1 MANVTGAGRASVH
14 EQKVYMAKN
23 DEVTRSKVEL
33 KGDDPV
39 ILYQSDRDV
48 SMEEIKELCEVNEI
62 EVPVEGDSRY
72 WEMVG
77 DFRSWD
83 YDDFE
88 ATLKTSKKLPGLIVI
103 TGELGLWDGT
113 HTIIP
118 VMMDM
123 AADPMKVFR
132 KFALASD
139 FEMRIGYDKEGLF
152 VTVHHHD
159 GTNRFHIKEV
169 TTAGQRYLERCER
182 HGVESDILS
191 EEKFTKPIDYWLY

>member
-1 MANVTGAGRASVH
+1 MKR
-14 EQKVYMAKN
+14 KVYMAKN
-23 DEVTRSKVEL
+23 DEVTRSKVEI

-39 ILYQSDRDV
+39 ILYQSDREV
-48 SMEEIKELCEVNEI
+48 SMDEIKEHCEVNDI
-62 EVPVEGDSRY
+62 EVPEEGDSRY
-72 WEMVG
+72 WNLVG
-77 DFRSWD
+77 DFHTWD
-83 YDDFE
+83 YEDLE
-88 ATLKTSKKLPGLIVI
+88 SNLKASKKLPGLIVI

-123 AADPMKVFR
+123 AADPMKVIQ
-132 KFALASD
+132 KFTLNSQ
-139 FEMRIGYDKEGLF
+139 FEMTIGYDKEGLF

-169 TTAGQRYLERCER
+169 TTAGQHYLERCKR

>member
-1 MANVTGAGRASVH
+1 
-14 EQKVYMAKN
+14 MAKN
-23 DEVTRSKVEL
+23 DEVTRSKVEI

-39 ILYQSDRDV
+39 ILYQSDREV
-48 SMEEIKELCEVNEI
+48 SMDEIKEHCEVNDI
-62 EVPVEGDSRY
+62 EVPEEGDSRY

-77 DFRSWD
+77 DFRTWD
-83 YDDFE
+83 YEDFE
-88 ATLKTSKKLPGLIVI
+88 SNLKSSKILPGLIVI

-123 AADPMKVFR
+123 AADPMKVIQ
-132 KFALASD
+132 KFALNSQ
-139 FEMRIGYDKEGLF
+139 FEMTIGYDKEGLF
-152 VTVHHHD
+152 VTVCHHD

-169 TTAGQRYLERCER
+169 TTAGKRYLERCER
-182 HGVESDILS
+182 HCVDSDILS